1 MKTKEWEHKFL
12 KGGGKVSINVK
23 SYFALALVLLG
34 LLIIFISNS
43 YFVDVHVEN
52 IDKAIEILFSSN
64 ANSLLIFGILSIT
77 GITLQ
82 MSASLVM
89 LKITWESIKYTYYE
103 YSVGI
108 HIILSVIILGIS
120 IATILYAL
128 KAVIGVFLI
137 AVIVFGLLFLDDKRK

>member
-1 MKTKEWEHKFL
+1 M
-12 KGGGKVSINVK
+12 SINVK

-34 LLIIFISNS
+34 LLIIFISNN

-64 ANSLLIFGILSIT
+64 ANSLLIFWILSMT
-77 GITLQ
+77 GITIQ

>member
-1 MKTKEWEHKFL
+1 M
-12 KGGGKVSINVK
+12 SINVK